1 MALALLYALIAG
13 LFAAG
18 IKDTLGPKPPER

>member
-1 MALALLYALIAG
+1 MFAALMFGLIAG

-18 IKDTLGPKPPER
+18 ILETLGPKARRQ